1 MGENMRYSE
10 LHCKQVIDMKTGK
23 VIGRVNDLRFS
34 EKDYVIKELFVAQP
48 PNCIKRCFP
57 WLFPTEEITVKI
69 SDIVQ
74 IGEDVI
80 IVQVL

>member
-1 MGENMRYSE
+1 
-10 LHCKQVIDMKTGK
+10 MKTGK
-23 VIGRVNDLRFS
+23 VIGKVNDLCFQ
-34 EKDYVIKELFVAQP
+34 EKDFVIKELYVAQP

-57 WLFPTEEITVKI
+57 WLFPTEEIIVKI

>member
-1 MGENMRYSE
+1 
-10 LHCKQVIDMKTGK
+10 MKTGK
-23 VIGRVNDLRFS
+23 VIGKVNDLCFQ
-34 EKDYVIKELFVAQP
+34 EKDFVIKELYVAQP
-48 PNCIKRCFP
+48 PNYIKRCFP